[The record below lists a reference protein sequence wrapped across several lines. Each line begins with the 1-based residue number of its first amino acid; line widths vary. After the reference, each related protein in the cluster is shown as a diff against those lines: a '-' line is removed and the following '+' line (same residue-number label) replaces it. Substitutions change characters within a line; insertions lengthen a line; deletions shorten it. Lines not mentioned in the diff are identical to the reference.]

1 MLLPSENL
9 SQNPSHNL
17 AAPRLGQIGNHVN
30 GLGRGK
36 GTDTSSNLHDEFLA
50 ESIADLD
57 TILYGYESIDG
68 LACEFVCD
76 ADDGSFGNG
85 VVLDEGGFDF
95 GCGEAVAGD
104 VDDVVYAASD
114 PVEAFVVTTGSVT
127 SELIFLVL
135 VPWRAYADKWR

>member
-1 MLLPSENL
+1 M
-9 SQNPSHNL
+9 
-17 AAPRLGQIGNHVN
+17 N
-30 GLGRGK
+30 GLGCGK
-36 GTDTSSNLHDEFLA
+36 GTDASSDLHDELLA

-57 TILYGYESIDG
+57 TILYGYKGIDG

-76 ADDGSFGNG
+76 ADDGSLGNG

-95 GCGEAVAGD
+95 GCGEAMTGD

-127 SELIFLVL
+127 GELKFFL
-135 VPWRAYADKWR
+135 VPWRAYAD